1 MALTREFKETIQAR
15 VQSDRKFAN
24 ALLNEAT
31 ELFLNGEPETAK
43 MILRDLINATFGF
56 EDLAKEI
63 KKPDKSVYRML
74 SASGNPTMSNL
85 SAIFATIQKK
95 LNVDIH
101 IKTTKHS

>member
-31 ELFLNGEPETAK
+31 ELFLNGDPETAK

-101 IKTTKHS
+101 IKTTKQ